1 MAVVPP
7 VVSGVW
13 KLLET
18 TCRHEVRGQEHWDA
32 CLRGNGRLLVA
43 FWHESIGMAAY
54 SHRNRGFLTLTS
66 QSFDGEL
73 AARVVTCFG
82 FRAARGSSSRGGTE
96 ALHTLRTALDNG
108 ACVGFPLDGPRGP
121 RRVAKIGIVALAA
134 HTQTPI
140 LPQAFAATRAWRL
153 RSSWDQLPIP
163 KPLAKVITVYGP
175 PILPPKADASRAELE
190 SVRREVEQAL
200 NRMHAALET
209 ELAAADKS
217 ATPPSR

>member
-7 VVSGVW
+7 VLSGVW
-13 KLLET
+13 KLVET

-32 CLRGNGRLLVA
+32 CLRANGRLLVA
-43 FWHESIGMAAY
+43 FWHESVGMAAY
-54 SHRNRGFLTLTS
+54 YHRTRGFLTLTS

-82 FRAARGSSSRGGTE
+82 LQAARGSSSRGGAE
-96 ALHTLRTALDNG
+96 ALHALRTALDDG

-121 RRVAKIGIVALAA
+121 RRVAKIGIAALAA

-140 LPQAFAATRAWRL
+140 LPQAFAASRAWRL
-153 RSSWDQLPIP
+153 RNSWDQLPVP
-163 KPLAKVITVYGP
+163 KPFAKVITVYGTPIP
-175 PILPPKADASRAELE
+175 PPPADASRAELE

-200 NRMHAALET
+200 NGLHAALNT
-209 ELAAADKS
+209 ELAAADGS